1 MQLILYVCLTF
12 LFLSEATKI
21 CANCKHHIKNVM
33 TINPSYKCALFAKEE
48 DISDIRERERDYL
61 QYLITG
67 VKIVKPDKPKEY
79 FFCET
84 ARGIDSM
91 CGLEGNKFESFNK

>member
-1 MQLILYVCLTF
+1 MQLILYICLTG
-12 LFLSEATKI
+12 LFLIEATKI
-21 CANCKHHIKNVM
+21 CANCKHHIKSLLVGN
-33 TINPSYKCALFAKEE
+33 TSYKCALFAKEE
-48 DISDIRERERDYL
+48 DIYDIRERERDHL

-67 VKIVKPDKPKEY
+67 IKINKPDKPKEY

-91 CGLEGNKFESFNK
+91 CGLEGKKYEPFTQ